1 MKWHLVHQLKSKL
14 YVQALLATAAFLRNS
29 LARGEGQGRK
39 RKAYSCFRIV
49 PFDRRIDTCT
59 KLLISLQPIYKK
71 QVSGM

>member
-14 YVQALLATAAFLRNS
+14 YIQSLLATAAFLRNS

-49 PFDRRIDTCT
+49 PFDRRLDTCT
-59 KLLISLQPIYKK
+59 KLLISLQQYIKNK
-71 QVSGM
+71 